1 VFGSISFFG
10 YALPDPEHST
20 GARVFLVVG
29 YAVAAWSWWRA
40 GRKTQLAADFLLWRL
55 GAVLLFILAL
65 NKLFN
70 LRLLS
75 EAGMRALAKSGHWY
89 DHRQPVQ
96 FALAIVLPFLC
107 AVLTSIFFA
116 RKGRAFFRRHGS
128 ALWGWVML
136 LFYLTLRQTQEWKP
150 VLPWLAAIGYRD
162 WRLVLEGAGI
172 AFVAFSAFALRNK
185 EQIRLDAGE

>member
-1 VFGSISFFG
+1 MFGSISLFG

-29 YAVAAWSWWRA
+29 YAVAAWLWWRA
-40 GRKTQLAADFLLWRL
+40 GRQTKLAADSFLWRL
-55 GAVLLFILAL
+55 GAVLLFLLAL

-70 LRLLS
+70 LRLVS

-96 FALAIVLPFLC
+96 FAVAIALPFVC

-116 RKGRAFFRRHGS
+116 TKGRAFFRRHGS

-136 LFYLTLRQTQEWKP
+136 LLYLTLRQTQEWKP
-150 VLPWLAAIGYRD
+150 VLPWLATIGYRD
-162 WRLVLEGAGI
+162 WRLVLEASGI

-185 EQIRLDAGE
+185 ERVRDVGS